1 MNFELWGWCK
11 KDLKALET
19 ITMGWRHFVCERTW
33 DWSVKDRITL
43 FYFLPQSMC
52 WIINHEFY
60 NRRGRPNLNKFRS
73 YVFPTSCI
81 QFWWVWKV
89 RSFRFNLSF
98 LFVYVLCFFSP
109 LPLFFPPSPPL
120 SLHLPPL
127 TISALHCGMLYSM
140 EFNTRCGP
148 LKTSQ
153 PPKL

>member
-1 MNFELWGWCK
+1 MSSIIEEV
-11 KDLKALET
+11 DLISTSLGHTCSPLHAYSF
-19 ITMGWRHFVCERTW
+19 GDER
-33 DWSVKDRITL
+33 
-43 FYFLPQSMC
+43 
-52 WIINHEFY
+52 
-60 NRRGRPNLNKFRS
+60 
-73 YVFPTSCI
+73 
-81 QFWWVWKV
+81 V

-109 LPLFFPPSPPL
+109 TPLFFPPSPPL

-153 PPKL
+153 PPKLKEIILCTLYIIQPRVLHYCSTHIHTKMKTPFDLK